1 MKGSKFLLAAIAAKL
16 VEAYK
21 MQIAEYQTVYPLALG
36 VADDAPCT
44 YEALKTE
51 AALGQL
57 RVSSEFSQ
65 TAIYGLSGN
74 VTFRVMHDYGHLL
87 YDAEFT
93 LEQECSLARTQWLDL
108 KRYIDP
114 EWRDICHVVYL
125 ADTVEQSKHEAA
137 TGAFPE
143 DQRAFVLGHL
153 NVWLEGRE

>member
-1 MKGSKFLLAAIAAKL
+1 MKGSKFLLAAIAATL
-16 VEAYK
+16 VDAYK
-21 MQIAEYQTVYPLALG
+21 RQIAEYQTVMPLALG
-36 VADDAPCT
+36 VADDAPKS
-44 YEALKTE
+44 YKALKAE
-51 AALGQL
+51 AAQGLL

-108 KRYIDP
+108 RRWIEP
-114 EWRDICHVVYL
+114 EWREICSVVYF
-125 ADTVEQSKHEAA
+125 ADTVEQSKHEDA
-137 TGAFPE
+137 TGSFPE

-153 NVWLEGRE
+153 NAWLEGRE